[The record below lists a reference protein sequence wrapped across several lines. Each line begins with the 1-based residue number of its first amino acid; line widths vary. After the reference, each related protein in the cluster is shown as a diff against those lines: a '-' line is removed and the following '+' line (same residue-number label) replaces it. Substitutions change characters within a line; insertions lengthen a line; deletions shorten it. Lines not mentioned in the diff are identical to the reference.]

1 MALSDLILPKGKVV
15 VLLSESINDVVTAEG
30 GTALNFGSVQRVYE
44 TSDKTT
50 VGDSVLF
57 NINKSTPFTIISS
70 PLATFTK
77 VDTIIFDFSI
87 TPWISSMLF
96 D

>member
-30 GTALNFGSVQRVYE
+30 GTDLNFGSVQRVYE

-57 NINKSTPFTIISS
+57 DINKSIPFMIISGNVFY
-70 PLATFTK
+70 LIDETDIQFTET
-77 VDTIIFDFSI
+77 VI
-87 TPWISSMLF
+87 TPP
-96 D
+96 

>member
-57 NINKSTPFTIISS
+57 DINKSIPFMIISGNVFY
-70 PLATFTK
+70 LIDETDIQFTET
-77 VDTIIFDFSI
+77 VI
-87 TPWISSMLF
+87 TPPK
-96 D
+96 

>member
-30 GTALNFGSVQRVYE
+30 GTVLNFGSVQRVYE

-57 NINKSTPFTIISS
+57 NINKSTPFTIISGNVFY
-70 PLATFTK
+70 LIDETDIQFTET
-77 VDTIIFDFSI
+77 VI
-87 TPWISSMLF
+87 PPP
-96 D
+96 

>member
-30 GTALNFGSVQRVYE
+30 CTALNFGSVQRVYE

-57 NINKSTPFTIISS
+57 DINKSIPFMIISGNVFY
-70 PLATFTK
+70 LIDETDIQFTET
-77 VDTIIFDFSI
+77 VI
-87 TPWISSMLF
+87 TPP
-96 D
+96 

>member
-50 VGDSVLF
+50 VGNSVLF
-57 NINKSTPFTIISS
+57 NINKSTPFTIISGNVFY
-70 PLATFTK
+70 LIDETDIQFTET
-77 VDTIIFDFSI
+77 VI
-87 TPWISSMLF
+87 TPP
-96 D
+96 

>member
-57 NINKSTPFTIISS
+57 DINKSIPFMIISGNVFY
-70 PLATFTK
+70 LIDETDIQFTETVIPPPK
-77 VDTIIFDFSI
+77 
-87 TPWISSMLF
+87 
-96 D
+96 

>member
-57 NINKSTPFTIISS
+57 NINKSTPFTIISGNVFY
-70 PLATFTK
+70 LIDETDIQFTET
-77 VDTIIFDFSI
+77 VI
-87 TPWISSMLF
+87 TPP
-96 D
+96 

>member
-57 NINKSTPFTIISS
+57 NINKSTPFKIISGNVFY
-70 PLATFTK
+70 LIDETDIQFTET
-77 VDTIIFDFSI
+77 VI
-87 TPWISSMLF
+87 PPP
-96 D
+96 

>member
-15 VLLSESINDVVTAEG
+15 VLLSESINDVVTAAG

-57 NINKSTPFTIISS
+57 DINKSIPFMIISGNVFY
-70 PLATFTK
+70 LIDETDIQFTET
-77 VDTIIFDFSI
+77 VI
-87 TPWISSMLF
+87 PPP
-96 D
+96 

>member
-57 NINKSTPFTIISS
+57 NINKSTPFTIISGNVFY
-70 PLATFTK
+70 LIDETDIQFTETVIPPPK
-77 VDTIIFDFSI
+77 
-87 TPWISSMLF
+87 
-96 D
+96 

>member
-1 MALSDLILPKGKVV
+1 MINGVKRLDITKRESCCA
-15 VLLSESINDVVTAEG
+15 LSESINDVVTAEG

-57 NINKSTPFTIISS
+57 NINKSTPFTIISGNVFY
-70 PLATFTK
+70 LIDETDIQFTE
-77 VDTIIFDFSI
+77 TII
-87 TPWISSMLF
+87 PPP
-96 D
+96 

>member
-30 GTALNFGSVQRVYE
+30 GTTLNFGSVQRVYE

-57 NINKSTPFTIISS
+57 DINKSIPFMIISGNVFY
-70 PLATFTK
+70 LIDETDIQFTET
-77 VDTIIFDFSI
+77 VI
-87 TPWISSMLF
+87 TPPK
-96 D
+96 

>member
-57 NINKSTPFTIISS
+57 NINKSTPFTIISGNVFY
-70 PLATFTK
+70 LIDETDIQFTET
-77 VDTIIFDFSI
+77 VI
-87 TPWISSMLF
+87 PPP
-96 D
+96 

>member
-15 VLLSESINDVVTAEG
+15 VLLSESTNDVVTAEG

-57 NINKSTPFTIISS
+57 DINKSIPFMIISGNVFY
-70 PLATFTK
+70 LIDETDIQFTET
-77 VDTIIFDFSI
+77 VI
-87 TPWISSMLF
+87 TPPK
-96 D
+96 

>member
-57 NINKSTPFTIISS
+57 DINKSIPFMIISGNVFY
-70 PLATFTK
+70 LIDETDIQFTET
-77 VDTIIFDFSI
+77 VI
-87 TPWISSMLF
+87 TPP
-96 D
+96 

>member
-30 GTALNFGSVQRVYE
+30 GIALNFGSVQRVYE

-57 NINKSTPFTIISS
+57 DINKSIPFMIISGNVFY
-70 PLATFTK
+70 LIDETDIQFTET
-77 VDTIIFDFSI
+77 VI
-87 TPWISSMLF
+87 TPP
-96 D
+96 

>member
-57 NINKSTPFTIISS
+57 NINKSTQFTIISGNVFY
-70 PLATFTK
+70 LIDETDIQFTET
-77 VDTIIFDFSI
+77 VI
-87 TPWISSMLF
+87 PPP
-96 D
+96 

>member
-1 MALSDLILPKGKVV
+1 MALSDLILPKWKVV

-57 NINKSTPFTIISS
+57 DINKSIPFMIISGNVFY
-70 PLATFTK
+70 LIDETDIQFTET
-77 VDTIIFDFSI
+77 VI
-87 TPWISSMLF
+87 TPPK
-96 D
+96 

>member
-1 MALSDLILPKGKVV
+1 MAISDLILAKGKVI

-30 GTALNFGSVQRVYE
+30 GIALNFGSVQRVYE

-57 NINKSTPFTIISS
+57 NINKSTPFTIISGNVFYLIDETDIQFKETVI
-70 PLATFTK
+70 P
-77 VDTIIFDFSI
+77 
-87 TPWISSMLF
+87 PP
-96 D
+96 

>member
-57 NINKSTPFTIISS
+57 NINKSTPFTIISGNVFY
-70 PLATFTK
+70 LIDETDIQFTE
-77 VDTIIFDFSI
+77 TII
-87 TPWISSMLF
+87 PPP
-96 D
+96 